1 MAWSQKFRLTPAFS
15 RLDRLLPIGCRAKT
29 GPATPTNL
37 RKITL
42 SIEAAC
48 TVQSRGPQYY
58 LSVGPVTKE
67 ITFNSG
73 LTTLN
78 TSSLM
83 LLSAVTHGFIGC
95 YGVVHGCLRWRGET
109 GVMPQTS
116 QLGVTLSGFFFT
128 STISVNMI
136 WCTSQN
142 FLHTTL
148 NGATQKCFQSG
159 SALAK
164 AGPASEVG
172 HSINMYWELVR

>member
-73 LTTLN
+73 AYYTQYLISDVIECSNSWIYWVLRRCPRMSPLERRNWGHAPDLPAWRHPFRPFFSHQRFLSIWFDAPLKTFCTRHWMGPRKSASN
-78 TSSLM
+78 RAPH
-83 LLSAVTHGFIGC
+83 LL
-95 YGVVHGCLRWRGET
+95 R
-109 GVMPQTS
+109 P
-116 QLGVTLSGFFFT
+116 
-128 STISVNMI
+128 
-136 WCTSQN
+136 
-142 FLHTTL
+142 
-148 NGATQKCFQSG
+148 
-159 SALAK
+159 AL
-164 AGPASEVG
+164 P
-172 HSINMYWELVR
+172 VR

>member
-73 LTTLN
+73 AYYTQYLISDVIECSNSWIYWVLRRCPWMSPLERWNWGHAPDLPAWRHPFRPFFHTN
-78 TSSLM
+78 DFCQYDLM
-83 LLSAVTHGFIGC
+83 HLSKLSAHATEWGHAKVLPIG
-95 YGVVHGCLRWRGET
+95 LRT
-109 GVMPQTS
+109 
-116 QLGVTLSGFFFT
+116 
-128 STISVNMI
+128 
-136 WCTSQN
+136 C
-142 FLHTTL
+142 
-148 NGATQKCFQSG
+148 
-159 SALAK
+159 
-164 AGPASEVG
+164 
-172 HSINMYWELVR
+172 